1 MARLGFCY
9 STVHGDKTKRIWQI
23 KNNFCKRQLPV
34 VVFLPKF
41 GYEDHSFY
49 DYYIGREENIFLT
62 VKHQF
67 QDISLLVIDQAHLL
81 SEVQIDQLLQVVLQY
96 DIAVLCFGLRTDFRT
111 NGFIGAR
118 RLLELSQVLIK
129 IPTFCKCGREALF
142 SVRKQS
148 GKITFQGEKIVNN
161 KDISYE
167 ALCPKCYYRKVI
179 QYKKLKEQGRLD
191 FI

>member
-1 MARLGFCY
+1 M
-9 STVHGDKTKRIWQI
+9 
-23 KNNFCKRQLPV
+23 
-34 VVFLPKF
+34 
-41 GYEDHSFY
+41 
-49 DYYIGREENIFLT
+49 
-62 VKHQF
+62 
-67 QDISLLVIDQAHLL
+67 
-81 SEVQIDQLLQVVLQY
+81 LQVVLQY